1 MSKIP
6 IGVYEDGSVKHCY
19 FRRYKHL
26 RIKRNGFS
34 KIRRRMWIAKMIKTD
49 VALDNYIEKWTK
61 NKLLWQTKKYG
72 TRQKSV

>member
-19 FRRYKHL
+19 FRRRKHN

-61 NKLLWQTKKYG
+61 NKLLWQTKYG
-72 TRQKSV
+72 TRQKFH

>member
-19 FRRYKHL
+19 FRRRKHN

-34 KIRRRMWIAKMIKTD
+34 MIRRRMWIAGCIKTNAD
-49 VALDNYIEKWTK
+49 IDRYIE
-61 NKLLWQTKKYG
+61 
-72 TRQKSV
+72 RQKNN